1 MEKKYK
7 RIMIKLSGEALSGSG
22 KTGIDEAFLDKL
34 ASVIKTVA
42 VDMGVEVAMVLGGGN
57 FWRGAK
63 NPGFDRTDADH
74 IGMLATVMN
83 CMAFADKLR
92 QNGVP
97 ACAMSALQMDQVCE
111 FYVKAKAD
119 SMLKSGK
126 VVLLGCGTGRPYF
139 TTDTGAVLRAA
150 ELKCDVILLAKNID
164 AVYDADPA
172 KVPDAKRYDRIS
184 LNEVLDKQLKVMD
197 LTATA
202 FCIENKLPIKV
213 FGVSDPENII
223 RCVKGENPGTEV
235 YC

>member
-1 MEKKYK
+1 MEKKYN
-7 RIMIKLSGEALSGSG
+7 RVMIKLSGEALAGSG

-34 ASVIKTVA
+34 ASVIKTLT
-42 VDMGVEVAMVLGGGN
+42 VDMGVQVAMVIGGGN

-83 CMAFADKLR
+83 CMAFADKLL

-119 SMLKSGK
+119 AMLNAGK

-172 KVPDAKRYDRIS
+172 KVPTAKRYDRVS
-184 LNEVLDKQLKVMD
+184 LAEVLEKQLKVMD

-202 FCIENKLPIKV
+202 FAIENKLPIKV
-213 FGVSDPENII
+213 FGVSEPENII
-223 RCVKGENPGTEV
+223 KCCCGENPGTEV

>member
-1 MEKKYK
+1 MGNKYN
-7 RIMIKLSGEALSGSG
+7 RIMIKLSGEALAGSG
-22 KTGIDEAFLDKL
+22 KTGIDEEFLVRL
-34 ASVIKTVA
+34 AAVIRTVA
-42 VDMGVEVAMVLGGGN
+42 VDMGVEVAMVIGGGN

-119 SMLKSGK
+119 ALLREGK

-150 ELKCDVILLAKNID
+150 ELKCDVVLLAKNID

-172 KVPDAKRYDRIS
+172 KDPNAKRYDRVS
-184 LNEVLDKQLKVMD
+184 LEEVLDKQLKVMD

-202 FCIENKLPIKV
+202 FCIENKLPVQV
-213 FGVSDPENII
+213 FGVSKPENII
-223 RCVKGENPGTEV
+223 KCCLGENPGTEV

>member
-1 MEKKYK
+1 MGNKYN
-7 RIMIKLSGEALSGSG
+7 RIMIKLSGEALAGSG
-22 KTGIDEAFLDKL
+22 KTGIDEEFLDRL
-34 ASVIKTVA
+34 AAVIRTVA
-42 VDMGVEVAMVLGGGN
+42 VDMGVEVAMVIGGGN

-119 SMLKSGK
+119 ALLREGK

-150 ELKCDVILLAKNID
+150 ELKCDVVLLAKNID

-172 KVPDAKRYDRIS
+172 KDPNAKRYDRVS
-184 LNEVLDKQLKVMD
+184 LEEVLDKQLKVMD

-202 FCIENKLPIKV
+202 FCIENKLPVQV
-213 FGVSDPENII
+213 FGVSKPENII
-223 RCVKGENPGTEV
+223 KCCLGENPGTEV

>member
-1 MEKKYK
+1 MEKMYN
-7 RIMIKLSGEALSGSG
+7 RVMIKLSGEALAGGG
-22 KTGIDEAFLDKL
+22 KHGIDEAFLDKL
-34 ASVIKTVA
+34 AKVIKTVS
-42 VDMGVEVAMVLGGGN
+42 VDMGIEVAMVIGGGN

-111 FYVKAKAD
+111 FYVKSKAD
-119 SMLKSGK
+119 AMLKEGK

-139 TTDTGAVLRAA
+139 TTDTGTVLRAA

-164 AVYDADPA
+164 AVYDDDPG
-172 KVPDAKRYDRIS
+172 KNPSAKRYDRVS
-184 LNEVLDKQLKVMD
+184 LTEVLDKQLKVMD

-202 FCIENKLPIKV
+202 FALENKQKIKV

-223 RCVKGENPGTEV
+223 RCCKGENPGTEV
-235 YC
+235 Y